1 MQSTYPPP
9 APPASRPRL
18 PRLLLLGAV
27 VLMAIAGVAGYLI
40 GSAGLQSATLRVN
53 MENRFI
59 PDLTVQIAINGHVRQ
74 TVWLPVGQTVTVD
87 LGVTYATADGAYFEV
102 RATSTQGPSDSDR
115 ILVNSPGIYVV
126 NLWLG

>member
-1 MQSTYPPP
+1 MQPPYPPP
-9 APPASRPRL
+9 TPPAYRPRL
-18 PRLLLLGAV
+18 PLLLLIGAV

-59 PDLTVQIAINGHVRQ
+59 SELTVQVSINAHVRQ
-74 TVWLPVGQTVTVD
+74 TVGIPVGQTVTVD
-87 LGVTYATADGAYFEV
+87 LGVTYGTADGAYFEV

-126 NLWLG
+126 NLRLG